1 MMNDTWRYIEDG
13 LCDGRWNMAVD
24 QALLRSCERG
34 NTPPTLRLYGWE
46 SPVLTVG
53 YSQNLE
59 REVKQCLGVPC
70 VRRPT
75 GGRALL
81 HHRELTY
88 SLVAPV
94 DHPRFSGGL
103 KQTFSAISQALLL
116 GLRELGIDQARI
128 NDQKKIQHAGRRSPA
143 CFASLNHCE
152 ITVQN
157 RKLVGSAQRR
167 THGAFLQHG
176 SIPIAASTWDFHSFL
191 RYDNEEARLADSEKM
206 KRFTTTLNAV
216 CGESVSFERARSAL
230 RAGFETCFAGN
241 WAAGGL
247 TSAEKNHRDR
257 ILESADSATPAIFS
271 ETFVP

>member
-1 MMNDTWRYIEDG
+1 MSDTWRYIEDG

-59 REVKQCLGVPC
+59 REVDLEQCREIPC

-116 GLRELGIDQARI
+116 GLRKLGIDQARI
-128 NDQKKIQHAGRRSPA
+128 NDQKKIQPAGKRSPA

-157 RKLVGSAQRR
+157 RKLIGSAQRR

-176 SIPIAASTWDFHSFL
+176 SIPIEASTEDFHSFL
-191 RYDNEEARLADSEKM
+191 RFDSEEARLADSEKM

-216 CGESVSFERARSAL
+216 CGEPVSFKRARSAL
-230 RAGFETCFAGN
+230 RVGFETCFAGN
-241 WAAGGL
+241 WAAEGL
-247 TSAEKNHRDR
+247 TPAEKKLRDR
-257 ILESADSATPAIFS
+257 NLESAGSASPAIF
-271 ETFVP
+271 